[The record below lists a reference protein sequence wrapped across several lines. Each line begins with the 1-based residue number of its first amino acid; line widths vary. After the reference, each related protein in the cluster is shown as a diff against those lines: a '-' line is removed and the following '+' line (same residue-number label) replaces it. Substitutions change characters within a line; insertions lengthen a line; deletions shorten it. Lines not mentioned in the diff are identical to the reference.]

1 MGLIDHLTLDRP
13 IVSLDLETTG
23 IDIKTDRIVQI
34 GICKVSVEGVVTE
47 WETLVNPSVPIPKEA
62 SDVHGITDAKI
73 NTCQKCGMKSGD
85 TDRHV
90 GLGEHPHAFTPAP
103 SFRAIAP
110 MLAMGLEGCDLLGYN
125 LGYFDVKLLAKEF
138 NRVGIAWTPGRIV
151 DGFKIFQRMFPRN
164 LTAAVREYLDTDLV
178 GAHGALV
185 DARAALLVVEA
196 QMQRHGELPRTVQ
209 GLHDMFFV
217 EPRDAGS
224 LDPDGKI
231 VWRTINGA
239 AEACIGFGKKHNG
252 KTLRE
257 VKAFDPGFLK
267 DFILKGDFN
276 SVVQQIAREA
286 LEGRF
291 PEKR

>member
-1 MGLIDHLTLDRP
+1 MLTDHLTLDRP
-13 IVSLDLETTG
+13 LVSLDLETTG

-34 GICKVSVEGVVTE
+34 VLCKVSVEGNVTE
-47 WETLVNPSVPIPKEA
+47 WETLVNPGVPIPKEA
-62 SDVHGITDAKI
+62 SDVHGITDERVLA
-73 NTCQKCGMKSGD
+73 CQLCKYPKEAHGLDATLDETGKCAGFKP
-85 TDRHV
+85 V
-90 GLGEHPHAFTPAP
+90 P

-110 MLAMGLEGCDLLGYN
+110 MLARGLDGCDLLGYN
-125 LGYFDVKLLAKEF
+125 LGSFDVKLLAKEF

-164 LTAAVREYLDTDLV
+164 LTAAVREYLQTDLV

-217 EPRDAGS
+217 EPRDSNS

-231 VWRTINGA
+231 VWRNG
-239 AEACIGFGKKHNG
+239 EACIGFGKKHNG

-257 VKAFDPGFLK
+257 VKAADPGFLK

-276 SVVQQIAREA
+276 AVVQQIAREA

-291 PEKR
+291 PEKKT